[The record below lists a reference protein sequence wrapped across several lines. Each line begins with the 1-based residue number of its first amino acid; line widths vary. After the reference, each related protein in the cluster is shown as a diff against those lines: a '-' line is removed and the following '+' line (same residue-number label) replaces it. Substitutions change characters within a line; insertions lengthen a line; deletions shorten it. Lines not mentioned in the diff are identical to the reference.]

1 MVNFVSAA
9 LGGVL
14 NYSTLLPSASFE
26 DSRVFAIEM
35 VNSVSIALDRAL
47 K

>member
-35 VNSVSIALDRAL
+35 VSSVPVALNCVL